1 MATEQQIDRIK
12 YLRGNGL
19 SQKDI
24 AEDVGLSPR
33 HGFSNPQGHRFQV

>member
-24 AEDVGLSPR
+24 ADDVGLSWMV
-33 HGFSNPQGHRFQV
+33 Q